1 MPKKRKTITPKPA
14 AVGWKRIQAFL
25 DFLNEV
31 NEKTWQA
38 STEGFI
44 RAIGGSEEQA
54 TNRAQWF
61 SQPAIYNSDG
71 SNRVKAETVLNFSNF
86 FKRAIRNLSESKDAA
101 SAFTSILFTVFSL
114 LPKELITWDI
124 PKLLQMMERSDK
136 TKDNEFKNLI
146 ESKFEKVSLGILDE
160 IAIESMFALPILHQQ
175 HKIGWCEECGRLFL
189 RKRSSQRWCS
199 KACRDR
205 VYNRPSRI
213 AKASHRKI

>member
-1 MPKKRKTITPKPA
+1 MLPA
-14 AVGWKRIQAFL
+14 MRGIAARGPRRGAF
-25 DFLNEV
+25 
-31 NEKTWQA
+31 
-38 STEGFI
+38 
-44 RAIGGSEEQA
+44 
-54 TNRAQWF
+54 
-61 SQPAIYNSDG
+61 
-71 SNRVKAETVLNFSNF
+71 VLELLY
-86 FKRAIRNLSESKDAA
+86 LSESKDAA

-124 PKLLQMMERSDK
+124 PKLLQMKGD
-136 TKDNEFKNLI
+136 EFKNLI
-146 ESKFEKVSLGILDE
+146 ESKFEKLSLGILDE

>member
-14 AVGWKRIQAFL
+14 AVEWKRIQAFL

-71 SNRVKAETVLNFSNF
+71 SNRVKAETVLNFSSF

-124 PKLLQMMERSDK
+124 PKLLQMKGD
-136 TKDNEFKNLI
+136 EFKNLI
-146 ESKFEKVSLGILDE
+146 ESKFEKLSLGILDE